1 MKKNLAAA
9 QARLQPALDAVR
21 VATGRD
27 PFWRQRLSGL
37 GGGDPVAF
45 SVHLA
50 VVVEPFLGYILDGS
64 KTVESRFSVNRCAP
78 FGKVSQGDA
87 VLLKRSGGPV
97 VGVMQVRAVW
107 SYRLDESSWR
117 LIRER
122 FAEALRAQDPE
133 FWANRR
139 EAFYATLMLVDHVL
153 PIEPIRW
160 EKADRRGWVV
170 VRKPRQASLFG
181 DCDEF

>member
-1 MKKNLAAA
+1 MNKNLAAV
-9 QARLQPALDAVR
+9 QARLQPALDAVKL
-21 VATGRD
+21 ATWAD
-27 PFWRQRLSGL
+27 PFWRERLAGL
-37 GGGDPVAF
+37 AGGRAVAF

-50 VVVEPFLGYILDGS
+50 VFVEPFLGYILDGS

-78 FGKVSQGDA
+78 FGKVNQGDA
-87 VLLKRSGGPV
+87 VLLKRAGGPV
-97 VGVMQVRAVW
+97 VGIMQVRSVW
-107 SYRLDESSWR
+107 SYQLGESSWR
-117 LIRER
+117 FIREQ

-133 FWANRR
+133 FWADRR

-181 DCDEF
+181 DGDEF